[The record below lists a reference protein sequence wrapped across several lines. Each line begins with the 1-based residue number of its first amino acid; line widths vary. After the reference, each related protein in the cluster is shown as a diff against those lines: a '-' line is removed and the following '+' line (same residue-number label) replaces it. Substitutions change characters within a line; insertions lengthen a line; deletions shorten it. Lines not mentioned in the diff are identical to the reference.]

1 LYYKEI
7 KMADR
12 DRNGSLGSD
21 GVLGAENEADGHFE
35 DEISLDILEDDEQN
49 IELASSAPP
58 EDQ

>member
-1 LYYKEI
+1 
-7 KMADR
+7 MADR

-21 GVLGAENEADGHFE
+21 GVLGGENEADGHFE
-35 DEISLDILEDDEQN
+35 DEIGLDILEDEEQN